1 MNAVAY
7 FSCSGQCKALAE
19 NIADK
24 LGWDTL
30 DMRLETNL
38 RADFE
43 RLFCVFPVHCQGLPQ
58 TVKKFLKRAK
68 ATHYCFIALYGK
80 ASAGNAIYEAHKLT
94 GKHTL
99 AAAYMPANHTYCGV
113 DGSIPSAPQSVIN
126 SIFKSD
132 YIKIPRRQKAPFAG
146 VFTNFRSRLLIKIKR
161 GDNCVNCNI
170 CGGLCPQSAIE
181 NGEITGDCSR
191 CLSCVY
197 GCPHGALTVK
207 KSFIL
212 KQYLKKPKSEKVII
226 YV

>member
-7 FSCSGQCKALAE
+7 FSCSGQCKAVAE

-94 GKHTL
+94 KTSALIEWFCKLQQLFHHSPSTL
-99 AAAYMPANHTYCGV
+99 VGEIFELSP
-113 DGSIPSAPQSVIN
+113 IN
-126 SIFKSD
+126 RK
-132 YIKIPRRQKAPFAG
+132 
-146 VFTNFRSRLLIKIKR
+146 
-161 GDNCVNCNI
+161 
-170 CGGLCPQSAIE
+170 GGL
-181 NGEITGDCSR
+181 T
-191 CLSCVY
+191 
-197 GCPHGALTVK
+197 
-207 KSFIL
+207 
-212 KQYLKKPKSEKVII
+212 KQNV
-226 YV
+226 

>member
-19 NIADK
+19 NIVDK

-30 DMRLETNL
+30 DMRLKTNL

-43 RLFCVFPVHCQGLPQ
+43 RLFCVFPLHCQGLPQ

-94 GKHTL
+94 KKHTL

-113 DGSIPSAPQSVIN
+113 DGSVPSAPQSVIN